1 MARIKSTNVL
11 SFFKEQIT
19 LLESSNKLGT
29 ARNYRRTLS
38 SFSLFLEGRDIP
50 FRLLDEP
57 LVIRYESWLRSRGVL
72 RNSSSFYMRV
82 LRSVYNKA
90 VTKRLVKQTFPFQ
103 NVYTGVDKTRKRAID
118 EQHILDLCKLSLP
131 ALSPLALA
139 RDLFLFSYCTREWH
153 LSIWRSCVK
162 RIYTTAI
169 SAIPVKRPGS
179 NLSSVS
185 SLLSRKSSAGMPD
198 KRSVRNTFFPSF
210 PRKIR

>member
-82 LRSVYNKA
+82 LQFPYIIR
-90 VTKRLVKQTFPFQ
+90 RLQS
-103 NVYTGVDKTRKRAID
+103 GWSS
-118 EQHILDLCKLSLP
+118 KLSL
-131 ALSPLALA
+131 
-139 RDLFLFSYCTREWH
+139 FKMY
-153 LSIWRSCVK
+153 IRS
-162 RIYTTAI
+162 
-169 SAIPVKRPGS
+169 G
-179 NLSSVS
+179 
-185 SLLSRKSSAGMPD
+185 
-198 KRSVRNTFFPSF
+198 
-210 PRKIR
+210 